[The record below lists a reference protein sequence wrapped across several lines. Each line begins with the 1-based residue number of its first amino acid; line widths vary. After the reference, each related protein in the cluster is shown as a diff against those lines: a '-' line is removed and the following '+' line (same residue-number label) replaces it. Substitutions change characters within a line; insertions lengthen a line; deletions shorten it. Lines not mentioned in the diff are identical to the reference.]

1 MANKKQED
9 KHGKV
14 SPEIREALKKND
26 IEKLARASK
35 TMQIEG
41 DLPYS
46 RRVYVDGVKF
56 YMQRTAEG
64 IVEAGK
70 RLLVIKEK
78 EGYGEFVKV
87 LEEEIG
93 IPHTTAY
100 RFMNAALKAEK
111 YPTLASSFPKLGN
124 LSNVYTLLEAPEED
138 LKELESKGVLA
149 GNTIDELHRMS
160 VKEMRDLIKK
170 LKNETEK
177 VVKAEV
183 KNIETEK
190 KALIKEVERLKAFDP
205 EGKDA
210 SWCVGQMQL
219 IDELADEFDTA
230 LRRFMKDSRIL
241 DHPELQ
247 AKVEAIQT
255 RVEKRFKL
263 FVSDWDAYVNGEAQ

>member
-9 KHGKV
+9 KHEKA
-14 SPEIREALKKND
+14 SPEVREALKKND
-26 IEKLARASK
+26 VEKLARISK
-35 TMQIEG
+35 TAQIEG
-41 DLPYS
+41 DLPYD
-46 RRVYVDGVKF
+46 RRIYVDEVRFFLK
-56 YMQRTAEG
+56 RTAEG
-64 IVEAGK
+64 IIEAGK

-78 EGYGEFVKV
+78 EGRGEFVKIV
-87 LEEEIG
+87 EDEIG
-93 IPHTTAY
+93 VPYTTAQ

-111 YPTLASSFPKLGN
+111 YPMIASELPKLGN
-124 LSNVYTLLEAPEED
+124 ISNVYTLLEAPEED

-149 GNTIDELHRMS
+149 GNTLDDLQAMS

-177 VVKAEV
+177 IVKAEV

-210 SWCVGQMQL
+210 SWCIGQMQL
-219 IDELADEFDTA
+219 VNELADEFDTA
-230 LRRFMKDSRIL
+230 LRRFMKDPRIL
-241 DHPELQ
+241 EHPELQ

-255 RVEKRFKL
+255 RVQERFRL
-263 FVSDWDAYVNGEAQ
+263 FVKEWDEYVNPEAQ